1 MKISVVMASYLGQY
15 NGCASNRVEKFKRA
29 VDSFIYQTYSNC
41 ELIIV
46 SDGCDITEDLYKTY
60 YINYENIIFI
70 KIEKDVTFGGN
81 TRNTGLEMATGD
93 YICYLDTD
101 DFLSRNHL
109 KNIVSKITDHD
120 WYYYDDCIVL
130 RYSNNDDYD
139 YEMRVNAPIP
149 NRIGTSSIIHKKNNN
164 KWDSGYAHD
173 WRFVCGLVEN
183 NKNFTKID
191 ITPSYNVCHVPGS
204 IDL

>member
-46 SDGCDITEDLYKTY
+46 SDGCDITEDLYNTY
-60 YINYENIIFI
+60 YINYENIIFT

-191 ITPSYNVCHVPGS
+191 ITPSYNVCHIPNR